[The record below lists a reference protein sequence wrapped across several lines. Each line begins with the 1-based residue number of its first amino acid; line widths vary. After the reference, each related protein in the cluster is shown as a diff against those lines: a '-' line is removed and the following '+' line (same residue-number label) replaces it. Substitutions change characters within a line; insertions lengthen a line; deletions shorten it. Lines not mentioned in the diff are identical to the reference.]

1 MAVRFLPND
10 VYLLEPV
17 LEAVGRQG
25 LQWQTKY
32 ILLLWLSLIV
42 LAPFDLER
50 IQSST
55 EEGLV
60 QRLLDLAKGELASP
74 GKERDA
80 CAILCARVLSRRDVW
95 RAELPQFMN
104 WAVEEFENEG
114 NLLLVL
120 SEATGELMRNW
131 GCWRVLH
138 RFLPTQK
145 GRWGVRLSL
154 LQWRFFG

>member
-1 MAVRFLPND
+1 MLIAVRFLPND

-32 ILLLWLSLIV
+32 ILLLWLSLII

-60 QRLLDLAKGELASP
+60 KRLLDVAKRELATP

-80 CAILCARVLSRRDVW
+80 SAILCARVLSRRDVW
-95 RAELPQFMN
+95 RTELPSFLN
-104 WAVEEFENEG
+104 WAIEIFENEESIF
-114 NLLLVL
+114 LV
-120 SEATGELMRNW
+120 SSGS
-131 GCWRVLH
+131 
-138 RFLPTQK
+138 P
-145 GRWGVRLSL
+145 
-154 LQWRFFG
+154 